1 MCDERERTPKHS
13 WRILNSPVGEQK
25 VSETVLTTDS
35 ESSGGTHIHPTSEVR
50 GNAILGLVHDPVTQ
64 DLLMEI
70 AVERG
75 YGLFCAAGAE
85 EARRLLAEDPPNLL
99 VIDVDFADGRS
110 LLSTLRAHPGWR
122 LIPILA
128 ITGSNNPMMAV
139 SVDAPLF
146 FKPELN
152 GLEQAVAGRFERVE
166 DDEEET
172 LPWLRRTPSA

>member
-1 MCDERERTPKHS
+1 
-13 WRILNSPVGEQK
+13 VGEHK
-25 VSETVLTTDS
+25 VSDTVLAADS
-35 ESSGGTHIHPTSEVR
+35 ESASGAHTHPEPEAR
-50 GNAILGLVHDPVTQ
+50 GSAILGLVHDPVTR

-75 YGLFCAAGAE
+75 YGLFCAPGAE
-85 EARRLLAEDPPNLL
+85 EASRLLAEDPPNLL
-99 VIDVDFADGRS
+99 VIDVDFPDGRM

-128 ITGSNNPMMAV
+128 ITGTNNPMMAV

-152 GLEQAVAGRFERVE
+152 GLEQAVTGRFERLERPE
-166 DDEEET
+166 DEEEET

>member
-1 MCDERERTPKHS
+1 
-13 WRILNSPVGEQK
+13 VGEQK
-25 VSETVLTTDS
+25 VSETKVNAEA
-35 ESSGGTHIHPTSEVR
+35 ESTGSPQVQVATQVR
-50 GNAILGLVHDPVTQ
+50 GPAILGLVHDPVTQ

-75 YGLFCAAGAE
+75 YGLFCAPGAE
-85 EARRLLAEDPPNLL
+85 EASRLLAEDPPNLL
-99 VIDVDFADGRS
+99 VIDVDFADGRV

-152 GLEQAVAGRFERVE
+152 GLEQAVAGRFDRIET
-166 DDEEET
+166 DEEEET
-172 LPWLRRTPSA
+172 VPWLRRTPSA

>member
-1 MCDERERTPKHS
+1 
-13 WRILNSPVGEQK
+13 
-25 VSETVLTTDS
+25 
-35 ESSGGTHIHPTSEVR
+35 
-50 GNAILGLVHDPVTQ
+50 
-64 DLLMEI
+64 MEI

-75 YGLFCAAGAE
+75 YGLFCAPGAE
-85 EARRLLAEDPPNLL
+85 EASRLLAEDPPNLL
-99 VIDVDFADGRS
+99 VIDVDFADGRV

-152 GLEQAVAGRFERVE
+152 GLEQAVTGRFERLE
-166 DDEEET
+166 DEEEET

>member
-1 MCDERERTPKHS
+1 M
-13 WRILNSPVGEQK
+13 GEQK
-25 VSETVLTTDS
+25 VSETKVNAES
-35 ESSGGTHIHPTSEVR
+35 ESTGSPHVQVATQAR
-50 GNAILGLVHDPVTQ
+50 GPAILGLVHDPVTQ

-75 YGLFCAAGAE
+75 YGLFCAPGAE
-85 EARRLLAEDPPNLL
+85 EASRLLAEDPPNLL
-99 VIDVDFADGRS
+99 VIDVDFADGRV

-152 GLEQAVAGRFERVE
+152 GLEQAVAGRFDRIET
-166 DDEEET
+166 DEEEET
-172 LPWLRRTPSA
+172 VPWLRRTPSA